1 MDIVTWI
8 VVGLIAG
15 SLASLVMRGSGFGI
29 IGNMVLGIAGAVIG
43 AAGFRELAVRNPITG
58 LAGTIF
64 VAFVGAVVLLLAIHL
79 IRRGS
84 RG

>member
-1 MDIVTWI
+1 MDIITWI

-15 SLASLVMRGSGFGI
+15 SLASFVMRGSGFGI
-29 IGNMVLGIAGAVIG
+29 IGNILLGIVGAVVG
-43 AAGFRELAVRNPITG
+43 AWGFRELAVHNPITG

-79 IRRGS
+79 LRRGT